1 MKKIICAVFCGLVL
15 AVTPARGQVAAG
27 KGGDAALEKAVKE
40 LSARIV
46 EKPAG
51 VAAIFDRSFFNYV
64 SIDQL
69 TGILA
74 SVYKA
79 DGRVVSWRAEGGGHY
94 ILETDRGYEIPA
106 ALAVDSVSGRIKSL
120 FFKTAYKKD
129 VTLKDTKAALAA
141 LPGRTGLLAARLGEG
156 GGPIESLNP
165 DQYFAVAS
173 AFKLYVLGALLE
185 EGVSWKKIIALK
197 EEDKSLPTG
206 RLQDWPDG
214 SPLTAHTLAAMMISE
229 SDNTAADTLISALG
243 RKTIESDLAALGH
256 SNPAL
261 LKPFLRTS
269 EMFKLKTDSGASLK
283 YLSLDAA
290 GKYDFLAA
298 LPAGLPAVED
308 LKQSPFGVDS
318 IEWRASPADLCRV
331 LGRILKEDDR
341 KALDILA
348 MNRGLKI
355 PDGFLYAGYKGGSEP
370 GVLAMTWLLK
380 TPKSGWLCLAAAW
393 NNEKEKVEEARF
405 FEIMQGALNAL
416 GKAE

>member
-1 MKKIICAVFCGLVL
+1 MKKILCAVFCGLVL
-15 AVTPARGQVAAG
+15 AAAPLRGQVLSG

-64 SIDQL
+64 SLEQL

-74 SVYKA
+74 AVYKA
-79 DGRVVSWRAEGGGHY
+79 DGKVIAWRAEGGGHF

-106 ALAVDSVSGRIKSL
+106 ALAVDPASGRIKSL

-129 VTLKDTKAALAA
+129 LTLKDARAALAA
-141 LPGRTGLLAARLGEG
+141 LPGRTGLLAARLGEKG
-156 GGPIESLNP
+156 GNIEALNA
-165 DQYFAVAS
+165 DDYFAVAS
-173 AFKLYVLGALLE
+173 VFKLYVLGAMLE
-185 EGVSWKKIIALK
+185 EGVSWKKIIPLK

-214 SPLTAHTLAAMMISE
+214 SPLTAHTLAAMMVSE
-229 SDNTAADTLISALG
+229 SDNTAADALISALG
-243 RKTIESDLAALGH
+243 RKTIEADLAALGH
-256 SNPAL
+256 SSPAL

-283 YLSLDAA
+283 YLNLDAA

-298 LPAGLPAVED
+298 LPAGLPDAEK

-318 IEWRASPADLCRV
+318 IEWRASPADLCRLLAYV
-331 LGRILKEDDR
+331 VKEDDR
-341 KALDILA
+341 RAFDILA
-348 MNRGLKI
+348 INRGLKI

-393 NNEKEKVEEARF
+393 NNEKEKLEEAKF

-416 GKAE
+416 GKGE